1 MTDVSFPAGFLWG
14 AATAAHQVEG
24 DNTNSD
30 WWEWEHRPGSPVPE
44 PSGRACEH
52 YLRYADDVAL
62 LADIGLDTY
71 RYSVEWAR
79 IEPSEGEFD
88 TDELDHYRRMTD
100 VVRAAGITPMVTLN
114 HFTLPQWLAAK
125 GGWLAPEA
133 PDLFARYADRVVR
146 HLGDRVPWWCTI
158 NEPGNVAIG
167 GYLGVFGWPPGTTD
181 FASYER
187 SVDGLVRAH
196 QLARDAVRAAAPAAR
211 VGATH
216 GMQEWESNWAGR
228 APMRRVRRM
237 FEDVFLEASRGDDF
251 VGVQTYTRVPV
262 ELPAWLGP
270 GAWLVADVGP
280 VRGRVLPRMM
290 RSAFSSLRPAAGDG
304 VRRTEMGYE
313 FRPQAIAATLRRAAQ
328 LVPGV
333 DLVVTE
339 HGIATENDEERAE
352 FIVDGLAAVAQVLA
366 EGLPVLGYIHWSLLD
381 NFEWAH
387 GYRPRFGLVE
397 VDRDTMTR
405 TVRPSAR
412 VLGEIAR
419 SGALPA

>member
-1 MTDVSFPAGFLWG
+1 MSDAVFPPDFLWG

-24 DNTNSD
+24 DNTRSD

-52 YLRYADDVAL
+52 YTRYADDVAL
-62 LADIGLDTY
+62 LAEVGLNTY

-79 IEPSEGEFD
+79 IEPAEGEFD

-100 VVRAAGITPMVTLN
+100 VVRARGVTPMVTLN
-114 HFTLPQWLAAK
+114 HFTLPQWLAAR
-125 GGWLAPEA
+125 GGWLAADAPE
-133 PDLFARYADRVVR
+133 LFARYADRVVT
-146 HLGDRVPWWCTI
+146 HLGDRVPWWCTL

-167 GYLGVFGWPPGTTD
+167 GYLGVFGWPPGTRD
-181 FASYER
+181 MASWER
-187 SVDGLVRAH
+187 SVDAMVKAH
-196 QLARDAVRAAAPAAR
+196 HLGRDAVRAAAPGAKD
-211 VGATH
+211 GATH
-216 GMQEWESNWAGR
+216 GMQEWESNRAGR
-228 APMRRVRRM
+228 APMRQVRRM

-262 ELPAWLGP
+262 ELPIWMAPLAGLI
-270 GAWLVADVGP
+270 GVGP
-280 VRGRVLPRMM
+280 LRARVLPGMM
-290 RSAFSSLRPAAGDG
+290 RSAFASLDPSVDDG

-313 FRPQAIAATLRRAAQ
+313 FRPQAIAATLRRAASM
-328 LVPGV
+328 VPGT

-339 HGIATENDEERAE
+339 HGIATNDDEERVE
-352 FIVDGLAAVAQVLA
+352 FIVDGLAAVASVLS
-366 EGLPVLGYIHWSLLD
+366 EGLPVRGYLYWSLLD

-397 VDRDTMTR
+397 VDRETMAR

-412 VLGEIAR
+412 VLGQIAR